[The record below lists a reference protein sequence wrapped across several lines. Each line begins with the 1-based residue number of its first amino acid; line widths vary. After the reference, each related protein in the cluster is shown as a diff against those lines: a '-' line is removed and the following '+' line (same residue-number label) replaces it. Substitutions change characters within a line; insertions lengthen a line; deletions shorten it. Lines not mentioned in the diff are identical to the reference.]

1 MAHLA
6 CLQYRRCIEQLL
18 GNDAAESHVVSN
30 LLRGDFWGS
39 FKCLTSDRLREETN
53 CFTLNS
59 GLTTGMQSSSWSLL
73 LRMRWV
79 SEFTWLS
86 PRYVCRCPQ
95 RDKSTFDCLAVFLQH
110 PAVAVFTCLGAACC
124 ALGIALVWQ
133 NHWNLRNTYR
143 SSEGSRIKGSPFKID
158 RNRNILPPIDGPN
171 YISTQLKGVTVAKPI
186 IYMDEE
192 SKLGTEG
199 ATKGSH
205 ENGILTNYA
214 SAFETKQQEDSR
226 IIDFIDALE
235 HLEKLPDSA
244 PSSSVPLGEIAHM
257 RCSPD
262 GRWVAVCYKR
272 ACIVYD
278 MEVSDPKFEGRL
290 FLIGFTE

>member
-1 MAHLA
+1 M
-6 CLQYRRCIEQLL
+6 
-18 GNDAAESHVVSN
+18 D
-30 LLRGDFWGS
+30 
-39 FKCLTSDRLREETN
+39 
-53 CFTLNS
+53 
-59 GLTTGMQSSSWSLL
+59 
-73 LRMRWV
+73 
-79 SEFTWLS
+79 
-86 PRYVCRCPQ
+86 
-95 RDKSTFDCLAVFLQH
+95 
-110 PAVAVFTCLGAACC
+110 
-124 ALGIALVWQ
+124 
-133 NHWNLRNTYR
+133 
-143 SSEGSRIKGSPFKID
+143 
-158 RNRNILPPIDGPN
+158 PN

-192 SKLGTEG
+192 SKPGTEG

-205 ENGILTNYA
+205 ENGILMNSA
-214 SAFETKQQEDSR
+214 AAFETKQQEDSR

-278 MEVSDPKFEGRL
+278 MEVSSPKFKGRL